1 LKLSKKQL
9 RKLILEN
16 IFSDAYEYMF
26 GSEDDSEKGVSEE
39 NAYTPGQVVTTSKGD
54 PYEYKE
60 EKNTWVYRKKD
71 SSDSWKNMNKAG
83 SENLTREFK
92 KTSVTSKTTN
102 SSNSPDSQGPPAS
115 YFDVEDEDM
124 FTAIDDQGNHYRIL
138 TTGRIYRFGVTRR
151 GRFVMDDPSIEI
163 TAPKDK
169 QIAQNLLDQEGLSSS
184 VIDILKNILE
194 DNASNDNPLDAATTS
209 LIKLLRR
216 SAQSLGT
223 KIHLVAFL
231 DYLLGR
237 TQTFTENDLNSTYK
251 RDLAKVAA
259 IAAVTNRG
267 KILGSNSFVYNDFWV
282 KASKALGQGTPTTPL
297 SSNPG
302 PSGTGTVEDL
312 MYFLGGMTVKKT
324 GDNYV
329 ITDIYDFDDYF
340 SNPRAFD
347 EFSDF
352 VDDISSDA
360 LYKKVRR
367 IAAWR
372 QSSGYGGYRVEIT
385 LPKSLAEEEDSS
397 TLSKTISDF
406 AKKYGLS

>member
-1 LKLSKKQL
+1 MKVSRREL
-9 RKLILEN
+9 RQLILEN

-26 GSEDDSEKGVSEE
+26 GSEDDNEKGASEV

-71 SSDSWKNMNKAG
+71 SSGSWKNMNKAG
-83 SENLTREFK
+83 SENLNKEFK
-92 KTSVTSKTTN
+92 KTPGSSATDN
-102 SSNSPDSQGPPAS
+102 SSSSSDSQGPPAS

-138 TTGRIYRFGVTRR
+138 TTGKIYRFGVTRR
-151 GRFVMDDPSIEI
+151 GKFVMDDPSIEI
-163 TAPKDK
+163 APPKDK
-169 QIAQNLLDQEGLSSS
+169 QVAQNLLDIGGLSNR
-184 VIDILKNILE
+184 VTGILENILE
-194 DNASNDNPLDAATTS
+194 GDSSNDNPLDKATTS

-223 KIHLVAFL
+223 RIHLVAFL

-267 KILGSNSFVYNDFWV
+267 RILGSNSFVYNNFWV
-282 KASKALGQGTPTTPL
+282 KASEALGQGTTTTPL
-297 SSNPG
+297 ESNPG

-312 MYFLGGMTVKKT
+312 MYFLGGMTVKKA

-340 SNPRAFD
+340 SNPSAFD

-352 VDDISSDA
+352 VDDVSSDV

-385 LPKSLAEEEDSS
+385 LPKSLAEEEASP
-397 TLSKTISDF
+397 TFTKTISDF